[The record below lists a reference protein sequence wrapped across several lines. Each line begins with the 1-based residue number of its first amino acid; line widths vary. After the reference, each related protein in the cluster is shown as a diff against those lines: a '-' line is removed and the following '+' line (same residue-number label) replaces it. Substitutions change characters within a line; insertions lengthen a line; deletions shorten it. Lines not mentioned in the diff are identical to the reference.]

1 MASVNDLARATQ
13 LDERPEAVESFSKK
27 SVHTTSIK
35 KILRPKLVMRL
46 TGTCFF
52 GCLTG
57 YLIFDSP
64 YWMAGIWTALA
75 TAALFYETVRYV
87 DQSERKLTSF
97 LQALNQNDFSV
108 TFYENRKSDDYDL
121 HSAFNELNNTFK
133 VLRSDKESQHQFLQV
148 IVETAAVPMIC
159 FEEGTEEVYLINDA
173 AKKLLGIP
181 FLQQVKALWRVD
193 PTLPSFLRDIED
205 GEKES
210 LKLILDSKQIILS
223 VISRHIVFK
232 NKNLK
237 LVAFHD
243 VSSELALKEAETW
256 QKLLR
261 VLTHEISNSAIPL
274 STLSSFIYEMMRE
287 AEANMNKLTT
297 EERQDIMTS
306 LKTIEQR
313 SRSLKEFVTNFRSV
327 NQVPE
332 PNLQWV
338 SVKVLIDEIHS
349 LFKKETDKENIEF
362 IISDFKESYT
372 VLADKNLTMQVMIN
386 LVKNAIEAMSN
397 MKDYKTICMTAE
409 KAGRYLNVS
418 VCDTGCGI
426 APDDLDQIFIP
437 FYSTKKGGS
446 GIGLSISQQ
455 IMQKQRGDISV
466 RSVPGK
472 GTEFVLT
479 FSC

>member
-1 MASVNDLARATQ
+1 
-13 LDERPEAVESFSKK
+13 
-27 SVHTTSIK
+27 
-35 KILRPKLVMRL
+35 
-46 TGTCFF
+46 
-52 GCLTG
+52 
-57 YLIFDSP
+57 
-64 YWMAGIWTALA
+64 
-75 TAALFYETVRYV
+75 
-87 DQSERKLTSF
+87 
-97 LQALNQNDFSV
+97 
-108 TFYENRKSDDYDL
+108 
-121 HSAFNELNNTFK
+121 LNNTYK

-159 FEEGTEEVYLINDA
+159 FEESTDEVYLINDA
-173 AKKLLGIP
+173 AKKLLGLP

-193 PTLPSFLRDIED
+193 AALPSFLRDIQD

-210 LKLILDSKQIILS
+210 LKLVLQSKQVILS
-223 VISRHIVFK
+223 VTSRHIVFK

-237 LVAFHD
+237 LIAFHD
-243 VSSELALKEAETW
+243 VSSELAMKEAETW

-274 STLSSFIYEMMRE
+274 STLSSFIYDMMRE
-287 AEANMNKLTT
+287 AEGDIGRLSP
-297 EERQDIMTS
+297 EDRQDIMTS

-332 PNLQWV
+332 PALQRM
-338 SVKVLIDEIHS
+338 SVKSLTDEVLT
-349 LFKKETDKENIEF
+349 LFKKEAEKDNIDF
-362 IISDFKESYT
+362 LISDFKEPYT
-372 VLADKNLTMQVMIN
+372 ILADRNLTMQVMIN
-386 LVKNAIEAMSN
+386 LVKNAIEAMNN
-397 MKDYKTICMTAE
+397 MKDHKTVLLKVE
-409 KAGRYLNVS
+409 KAGRYLNLSVS
-418 VCDTGCGI
+418 DTGCGI
-426 APDDLDQIFIP
+426 APEDLDQIFIP

-455 IMQKQRGDISV
+455 IMQKQKGDISV

>member
-1 MASVNDLARATQ
+1 MESVNDLFATAIDEKAAVHSSNPART
-13 LDERPEAVESFSKK
+13 LRRGPLR
-27 SVHTTSIK
+27 
-35 KILRPKLVMRL
+35 KILRPRVAVRL
-46 TGTCFF
+46 LGICIF

-64 YWMAGIWTALA
+64 YWMAGLWTALITA
-75 TAALFYETVRYV
+75 TLFYETVRFV

-121 HSAFNELNNTFK
+121 HRAFNQLNETFK
-133 VLRSDKESQHQFLQV
+133 LLRSEKESQHQFLQV
-148 IVETAAVPMIC
+148 IVSTAAVPMIC

-173 AKKLLGIP
+173 CKNLFGIP
-181 FLQQVKALWRVD
+181 FLQKVKALWRVD
-193 PTLPSFLRDIED
+193 RSLPAFIREIED
-205 GEKES
+205 GEKQS
-210 LKLILDSKQIILS
+210 LKLVLNSKQIILS
-223 VISRHIVFK
+223 VTSRHIVFK

-237 LVAFHD
+237 LIAFHD
-243 VSSELALKEAETW
+243 VSSELAVKEAETW

-274 STLSSFIYEMMRE
+274 STLSSFIYEMIRD
-287 AEANMNKLTT
+287 AEGDSRKLSK
-297 EERQDIMTS
+297 EEQEDMMTS

-332 PNLQWV
+332 PNLQRI
-338 SVKVLIDEIHS
+338 SVRAMVDEIYS
-349 LFKKETDKENIEF
+349 LFKKNTEQENIGF
-362 IISDFKESYT
+362 HIDDFNGLYT

-386 LVKNAIEAMSN
+386 VVKNAIESMSN
-397 MKDYKTICMTAE
+397 MKDYKTISISAE
-409 KAGRYLNVS
+409 KVGRYLNLSVS
-418 VCDTGCGI
+418 DTGCGI
-426 APDDLDQIFIP
+426 APEDLEQIFIP

-455 IMQKQRGDISV
+455 IMQKQKGDISV
-466 RSVPGK
+466 RSVQGT
-472 GTEFVLT
+472 GTEFILT